1 MVQSRVVP
9 PVAVRG
15 KKVDFDQIV
24 ADRLNDAPTA
34 AIDLSSVDQFRDMAG
49 RLSAVCGT
57 VITVGWSILQFQIT
71 AVREDGAPLT
81 DRMQE
86 AFQRLLRDESDRS
99 LPLGL

>member
-24 ADRLNDAPTA
+24 ADRLNDAPGA
-34 AIDLSSVDQFRDMAG
+34 VIDLSSVDQFRDMAG

-71 AVREDGAPLT
+71 AVREDGVPLT
-81 DRMQE
+81 ECMQE
-86 AFQRLLRDESDRS
+86 AFQNLLCDEFDCS

>member
-34 AIDLSSVDQFRDMAG
+34 VIDLSSVDQFRDMAG